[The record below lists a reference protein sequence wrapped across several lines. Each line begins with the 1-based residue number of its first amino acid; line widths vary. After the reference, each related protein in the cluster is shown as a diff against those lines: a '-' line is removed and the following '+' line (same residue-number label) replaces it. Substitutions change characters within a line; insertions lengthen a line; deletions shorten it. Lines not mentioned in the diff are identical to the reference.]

1 MQANVNQQK
10 EKFWLRMEYDAS
22 LLCDEQRKRLAE
34 IVADN
39 VIDDDEGRELMEMK
53 LGHAVIARHRHTNIP
68 QDWANITV
76 LEGEL
81 YVSPAPER
89 PRFSQFATFLII
101 LIPALIVSITI
112 LLIFWRM

>member
-1 MQANVNQQK
+1 MQADVNQQK

-34 IVADN
+34 IVEDG

-53 LGHAVIARHRHTNIP
+53 LGHAAIARHRHTNIP
-68 QDWANITV
+68 RDWTNITV

-81 YVSPAPER
+81 YVSPMPEK
-89 PRFSQFATFLII
+89 PRFSQFAVFLMIVIPAII
-101 LIPALIVSITI
+101 LSALILAV
-112 LLIFWRM
+112 FWSL